1 MTPVNHCDTQP
12 GKIIAERPG
21 QVAVMT
27 HARGGCGR
35 CRQPG
40 GCGRP
45 MDERPTTTWI
55 DNEAGFEVGDAVEL
69 NVATPALEKA
79 AWSAYG
85 IPLAGLIVGG
95 GLGVAFGDAV
105 SVALGLAGL
114 WLGLGYVRLRSH
126 RLAPQMW
133 ITPVN
138 KS

>member
-21 QVAVMT
+21 EVAVLT

-45 MDERPTTTWI
+45 MDERPTTTWMPNTA
-55 DNEAGFEVGDAVEL
+55 DFEVGDEVEL

-85 IPLAGLIVGG
+85 IPLAGLILGAAVGKVG
-95 GLGVAFGDAV
+95 GDAV
-105 SVALGLAGL
+105 SVAVGLGGL
-114 WLGLGYVRLRSH
+114 WAGLGYVRWRSH
-126 RLAPQMW
+126 RLAPELW
-133 ITPVN
+133 LTRVN